1 MLYLFTATN
10 LSEFLKLPL
19 LVEHYIEHKDLNKNL
34 GFIDFMAIHYF
45 SKTVIDDDYE
55 KDVKLPFK
63 SNNTCC
69 NCNISHIYIFQYNKV
84 DIQEIFHE
92 VTINTY
98 YIFKDDFSVSQNH
111 KSIWQPPKFS

>member
-1 MLYLFTATN
+1 MYLFTATN

-19 LVEHYIEHKDLNKNL
+19 LVQHYIEHKNSNKDLD
-34 GFIDFMAIHYF
+34 FIDFMVIHYF
-45 SKTVIDDDYE
+45 SKIVIDDDFE

-98 YIFKDDFSVSQNH
+98 YILKDDFSVSQNQQ
-111 KSIWQPPKFS
+111 SIWQPPKFS